1 MEISAYSLVHAQ
13 VCAKPLSVLVT
24 SPAGSSTPV
33 AASYHLISNEP
44 ALTLCNRTI
53 FDESGLACTCA
64 TITTS
69 EGPLANQCCS
79 LFFTPSTATL
89 NGEVAESVAYML
101 LGMEW
106 RRKLLAAH
114 KAAAVFVSFGCA
126 QTISTDGP
134 ASSIAVRNCED
145 VVAAPA
151 SDLSG
156 SNLSM
161 TGLLNAC
168 SAIHAASSRQRS
180 P

>member
-13 VCAKPLSVLVT
+13 VCAKPLSVWVT

-53 FDESGLACTCA
+53 FDESGLACTRA
-64 TITTS
+64 TITAS
-69 EGPLANQCCS
+69 D
-79 LFFTPSTATL
+79 ATL
-89 NGEVAESVAYML
+89 NGEAAESVAYML

-106 RRKLLAAH
+106 LRKLLAAH
-114 KAAAVFVSFGCA
+114 KAAAAFVSAGCA
-126 QTISTDGP
+126 QTISTEGP